1 MDLPLCAD
9 EKSRNTLN
17 FETFATFSYL
27 IRPAGLHVVEAEVD
41 GEGVGEEGHERSLLQ
56 LVEQDRGVALP

>member
-1 MDLPLCAD
+1 MNL
-9 EKSRNTLN
+9 
-17 FETFATFSYL
+17 ETFPTFSYL